1 MSQTTA
7 IQLREYSAE
16 ELQVIQNTIARGTTP
31 QQFQLFIKTAQYA
44 GLNPFLNH
52 IYCIVYG
59 QGQNA
64 TMSIQI
70 SVEGIV
76 YLAKQHPDYKGYD
89 AQLVHENDEFRARKI
104 VHENGQ
110 DSWEITTHEISFPR
124 GKVIGCYA
132 IAYREGFRPFVVL
145 MDVEEVQ
152 HNLTGPN
159 SGIWKKYFNDMFKK
173 HVLKRAI
180 KGQFGIEIA
189 EDEVQAGGVD
199 TVPSYEPQRRDITA
213 EVNAAAANTPPDVP
227 DISTTTE
234 QREGFERQLTPEE
247 IEAQKM
253 DALRKQM
260 NAKFKELGITGK
272 EAKAAYIAEK
282 GVVKGETPT
291 LQELTKLVK
300 LMDIDI
306 AKRAA
311 EAADDD
317 DLLGGDPI

>member
-52 IYCIVYG
+52 IHCIIYG
-59 QGQNA
+59 QGQDA
-64 TMSIQI
+64 RMSIQI

-76 YLAKQHPDYKGYD
+76 YLAKQHPDYRGYD
-89 AQLVHENDEFRARKI
+89 VQTVHENDEFRARKI

-110 DSWEITTHEISFPR
+110 DSWEIVTHEVSFPR

-145 MDVEEVQ
+145 MDIEEVQ
-152 HNLTGPN
+152 HNLTGAN
-159 SGIWKKYFNDMFKK
+159 GGTWKKYFNDMFKK

-189 EDEVQAGGVD
+189 EDEVPVSGAD
-199 TVPSYEPQRRDITA
+199 HITAYEPQRRDVTHEATA
-213 EVNAAAANTPPDVP
+213 LPTGERPAEPEQPEQPANDEAAKIA
-227 DISTTTE
+227 E
-234 QREGFERQLTPEE
+234 L
-247 IEAQKM
+247 K
-253 DALRKQM
+253 KQM
-260 NAKFKELGITGK
+260 NEKFRELGITGK

-291 LQELTKLVK
+291 LQELIKLVK

-306 AKRAA
+306 AKKAA
-311 EAADDD
+311 QAADDD
-317 DLLGGDPI
+317 DLLGGFEG